1 MTLSEVSVELIES
14 PAEGAAGSSS
24 RRDVVAHG
32 ALLALAG
39 WCVWRPVETFPS
51 TAVVIAATVLS
62 LAVWAWQRTPQGSNP
77 WLIVAVAALVLV
89 ASGITGWD
97 PASAFVE
104 IALLATMVALIWQAS
119 RSSPPEQWPALLALV
134 ISALGLWGLWQVAG
148 GMDRLVP
155 QIGDLPEELRTAAA
169 ERLASGRAFAS
180 QSLPSHLAVLLATAL
195 PLLLV
200 RLRPRWSAAPWIVG
214 SALCVT
220 GLALTRSPIGSALAL
235 GACSALALGR
245 KKRAIIWIAPVLIV
259 VLAVVVVG
267 RSDVVEL
274 EPVELRIDN
283 WRTAL
288 WVWSQTPAA
297 GVGIGGF
304 AQAAQAIPFGVGN
317 RPRHAHSL
325 PLEWLAELGPIGLL
339 VCFLAASVLWRLL
352 RDLWPDHP
360 EISVALAVIPLHNFV
375 DFSLYSSG
383 VALVWAVLLGWG
395 LSLRCPSS
403 EPLSP
408 PAKGRIVFVA
418 VVALALAATVFHVT
432 SIAVEESAALQT
444 DPKDRFDGGIQ
455 ARRLAPWR
463 VDPLGLVA
471 NAALESADPRI
482 VSATLE
488 ELEVSRW
495 LRPRSA
501 AIANLRA
508 QLAIAAGRVPT
519 AVAESWTSA
528 NEQPFNE
535 SRAESLEALLNRVG
549 SGAGDDD
556 S

>member
-104 IALLATMVALIWQAS
+104 IALLAAMLALIWQAS

-288 WVWSQTPAA
+288 WV
-297 GVGIGGF
+297 
-304 AQAAQAIPFGVGN
+304 
-317 RPRHAHSL
+317 
-325 PLEWLAELGPIGLL
+325 
-339 VCFLAASVLWRLL
+339 
-352 RDLWPDHP
+352 
-360 EISVALAVIPLHNFV
+360 
-375 DFSLYSSG
+375 
-383 VALVWAVLLGWG
+383 
-395 LSLRCPSS
+395 
-403 EPLSP
+403 
-408 PAKGRIVFVA
+408 
-418 VVALALAATVFHVT
+418 
-432 SIAVEESAALQT
+432 
-444 DPKDRFDGGIQ
+444 
-455 ARRLAPWR
+455 
-463 VDPLGLVA
+463 
-471 NAALESADPRI
+471 
-482 VSATLE
+482 
-488 ELEVSRW
+488 
-495 LRPRSA
+495 
-501 AIANLRA
+501 
-508 QLAIAAGRVPT
+508 
-519 AVAESWTSA
+519 
-528 NEQPFNE
+528 
-535 SRAESLEALLNRVG
+535 
-549 SGAGDDD
+549 
-556 S
+556 

>member
-1 MTLSEVSVELIES
+1 MMEMPVDRAGGS
-14 PAEGAAGSSS
+14 PP
-24 RRDVVAHG
+24 RRDVVAQG

-51 TAVVIAATVLS
+51 TAVVIAVTVLS
-62 LAVWAWQRTPQGSNP
+62 LAVWAWQRTPQFSNP
-77 WLIVAVAALVLV
+77 WLMVGVAAGVLAV
-89 ASGITGWD
+89 SGITGWD

-104 IALLATMVALIWQAS
+104 IALLAAMLALIWQAS
-119 RSSPPEQWPALLALV
+119 RSSPPRQWPALLALV
-134 ISALGLWGLWQVAG
+134 ISALALWGVWQVAG
-148 GMDRLVP
+148 GMEGLAAE
-155 QIGDLPEELRTAAA
+155 IGDLPDELRAAAA
-169 ERLASGRAFAS
+169 ERLSSGRAFAS

-200 RLRPRWSAAPWIVG
+200 RLRPRWSATPWIVG

-245 KKRAIIWIAPVLIV
+245 KKKRAIIWIALVLIF
-259 VLAVVVVG
+259 VLAFVIVG

-274 EPVELRIDN
+274 EPVELRLDN
-283 WRTAL
+283 WRTAI

-304 AQAAQAIPFGVGN
+304 AQAAQAIPFRVGN

-325 PLEWLAELGPIGLL
+325 PLEWLAELGPVGLL
-339 VCFLAASVLWRLL
+339 FCFVSAAALWRLL
-352 RDLWPDHP
+352 RDLWSDRP
-360 EISVALAVIPLHNFV
+360 EMSIALAVIPLHNLV

-395 LSLRCPSS
+395 VSLRCPSS

-418 VVALALAATVFHVT
+418 IVALALAVTVFHVT
-432 SIAVEESAALQT
+432 SIVVEESSALQM
-444 DPKDRFDGGIQ
+444 DPKERFDDGIQ
-455 ARRLAPWR
+455 ARHLAPWR

-471 NAALESADPRI
+471 NAALESADPRL
-482 VSATLE
+482 VSAALE
-488 ELEVSRW
+488 ELEASRW

-508 QLAIAAGRVPT
+508 QLALAAGEVPN
-519 AVAESWTSA
+519 AVAEIWTAAS
-528 NEQPFNE
+528 EQPFDE
-535 SRAESLEALLNRVG
+535 SRAESLEALLNHVG